1 MSGMNLEILML
12 YFENKNYF
20 DVSLKQFA
28 FEILQLPDYY
38 FFWKRDYL
46 LLCLVTLSLVKVRHE
61 VIFCFCGFQ
70 SEGLKKRLEVL
81 FEKILSFF

>member
-1 MSGMNLEILML
+1 VKGYVSGMNLEILML

-38 FFWKRDYL
+38 FFGK
-46 LLCLVTLSLVKVRHE
+46 E
-61 VIFCFCGFQ
+61 IICFY
-70 SEGLKKRLEVL
+70 VW
-81 FEKILSFF
+81 